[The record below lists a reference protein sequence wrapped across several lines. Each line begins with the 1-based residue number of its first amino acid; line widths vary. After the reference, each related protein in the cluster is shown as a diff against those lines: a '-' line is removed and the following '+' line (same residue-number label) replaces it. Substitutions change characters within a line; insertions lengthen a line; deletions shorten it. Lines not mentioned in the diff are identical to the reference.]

1 MANYSCD
8 PYPHLPEGAIVI
20 PPGPLRAQLG
30 YVVVGGEL
38 PVIFDDWAIAS
49 LVPDVPAKDF
59 HGARALIVEY
69 LQSRG

>member
-1 MANYSCD
+1 M
-8 PYPHLPEGAIVI
+8 I